1 MLFNVMITF
10 FSIMLISINVKMRN
24 RIENLTFRIE
34 KLERSVKR

>member
-1 MLFNVMITF
+1 MLFNVIITF
-10 FSIMLISINVKMRN
+10 FIIMLIIINVKMRN

>member
-1 MLFNVMITF
+1 MLFNVIITF
-10 FSIMLISINVKMRN
+10 FIIMLIILNVRMRN